1 MVNKMST
8 RRIIV
13 AAFCIII
20 NIVGGFLALALRL
33 PIYLDTIGTIF
44 GGVVFG
50 PVWAVLIGL
59 FTGIIN
65 GITFDPV
72 SLYYIP
78 VQIVIGLLTGFFF
91 KKHVFDGFKSVLAIL
106 IITLAGSVL
115 SSIITTFV
123 FSGITSSGSSYV
135 VAALRLVGLNI
146 FTAVFSTQFL
156 TDLLDKSIAFLIVFL
171 ILKVLPKSIIQKL
184 EVGD

>member
-1 MVNKMST
+1 MVPKMNT

-13 AAFCIII
+13 SAFCIII

-44 GGVVFG
+44 GGIVFG
-50 PVWAVLIGL
+50 PVWAIVIGL
-59 FTGIIN
+59 FTGLIN

-78 VQIVIGLLTGFFF
+78 VQIIIGLLTGLFF
-91 KKHVFDGFKSVLAIL
+91 KNHTFIGFKSVLAIIL
-106 IITLAGSVL
+106 ITLAGSVM

-123 FSGITSSGSSYV
+123 FSGITSSGSSYIV
-135 VAALRLVGLNI
+135 QALRLVGLNV

-156 TDLLDKSIAFLIVFL
+156 TDLLDKGIAFLVVFL
-171 ILKVLPKSIIQKL
+171 ILKVLPKTIVQKL
-184 EVGD
+184 EIGD